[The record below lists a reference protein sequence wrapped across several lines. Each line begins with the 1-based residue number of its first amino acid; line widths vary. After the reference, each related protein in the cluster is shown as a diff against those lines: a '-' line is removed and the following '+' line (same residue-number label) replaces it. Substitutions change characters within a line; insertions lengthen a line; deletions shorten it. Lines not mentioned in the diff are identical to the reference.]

1 MSYEVNMTDIL
12 DLKEYADN
20 PRINKESVEKVVMS
34 IKEVG
39 WKVPIIVDENNV
51 ILAGHTRLKA
61 AQLLQL
67 DKVPVHIAKDLTEQQ
82 KTAFRIMD
90 NKSQDFSQWDN
101 ELLAG
106 EFAKLADSDY
116 DLDLTGFNFD
126 EIEKMTAS
134 MLEFD
139 EPETIVTEDNFEDF
153 GEVQT
158 SNVRMVNI
166 FLNSETEPKFQEM
179 IANLKEKWQ
188 KENLT
193 DTVFEA
199 VERSFKSESL

>member
-1 MSYEVNMTDIL
+1 
-12 DLKEYADN
+12 
-20 PRINKESVEKVVMS
+20 MS

-39 WKVPIIVDENNV
+39 WKVPIIVDEDNV

-199 VERSFKSESL
+199 VERSFKNESL

>member
-1 MSYEVNMTDIL
+1 MSYEVNMIDIL

-39 WKVPIIVDENNV
+39 WKVPIIVDEDNV

-61 AQLLQL
+61 AQSLQL
-67 DKVPVHIAKDLTEQQ
+67 DKVPVHIAENLTEEQ

-90 NKSQDFSQWDN
+90 NKSQETSQWDN

-106 EFAKLADSDY
+106 EFAKLADTNY

-139 EPETIVTEDNFEDF
+139 EPETIITEDNYDNFD
-153 GEVQT
+153 EVQT

-166 FLNSETEPKFQEM
+166 FLNSENEPKFQEM

-193 DTVFEA
+193 DTVYEA
-199 VERSFKSESL
+199 VEKSYKNESL

>member
-166 FLNSETEPKFQEM
+166 FLNRETEPKFQEM

-193 DTVFEA
+193 DTVQFP
-199 VERSFKSESL
+199 

>member
-1 MSYEVNMTDIL
+1 MTYEVNMTDIL

-39 WKVPIIVDENNV
+39 WKVPIIVDEDNI

-67 DKVPVHIAKDLTEQQ
+67 DKVPVHIAKDLSEQQ

-90 NKSQDFSQWDN
+90 NKSQDSSQWDN
-101 ELLAG
+101 DLLAG

-139 EPETIVTEDNFEDF
+139 EPETIVTEDNFDDF

-166 FLNSETEPKFQEM
+166 FLNSETEPKFQQM
-179 IANLKEKWQ
+179 VAKLKEKWQ

-199 VERSFKSESL
+199 VERSSKNEGV

>member
-1 MSYEVNMTDIL
+1 MTYEVNMTDIL

-39 WKVPIIVDENNV
+39 WKVPIIVDEDNI

-67 DKVPVHIAKDLTEQQ
+67 DKVPVHIAKDLSEQQ

-90 NKSQDFSQWDN
+90 NKSQDSSQWDN
-101 ELLAG
+101 DLLAG

-139 EPETIVTEDNFEDF
+139 EPETIVTEDNFDDF

-166 FLNSETEPKFQEM
+166 FLNSETEPKFQQM
-179 IANLKEKWQ
+179 VAKLKEKWQ

-199 VERSFKSESL
+199 VERSFKNEGL

>member
-39 WKVPIIVDENNV
+39 WKVPIIVDEDNV

-199 VERSFKSESL
+199 VERSFKNESL

>member
-1 MSYEVNMTDIL
+1 MSYEVKMTDITK
-12 DLKEYADN
+12 LKEYPDN

-39 WKVPIIVDENNV
+39 WKVPIIVDEKNV

-61 AQLLQL
+61 AQFLEL
-67 DKVPVHIAKDLTEQQ
+67 DKVPVHTAKGLSEQQ

-116 DLDLTGFNFD
+116 DLDLTGFNFE
-126 EIEKMTAS
+126 EIEKMTES
-134 MLEFD
+134 LMQFD
-139 EPETIVTEDNFEDF
+139 EPDNFVTEENLDDF

-166 FLNSETEPKFQEM
+166 FLTNETEPVFQEM
-179 IANLKEKWQ
+179 IATLKEKWQ

-199 VERSFKSESL
+199 VEKIYKNEGL

>member
-1 MSYEVNMTDIL
+1 MSYEVNMTDIT

-39 WKVPIIVDENNV
+39 WKVPIIVDEDNV

-61 AQLLQL
+61 AQLLELEQ
-67 DKVPVHIAKDLTEQQ
+67 VPVHIAKDLSEQQ

-90 NKSQDFSQWDN
+90 NKSQDSSQWDN
-101 ELLAG
+101 DLLAG
-106 EFAKLADSDY
+106 EFAKLADTDY

-139 EPETIVTEDNFEDF
+139 EPDIIVTDDNFEDF

-179 IANLKEKWQ
+179 VANLKEKWQ

-199 VERSFKSESL
+199 VERSFKNEGL